1 MHIDKGAYNSVEYAN
16 NFLFSLKL
24 SILCYGLKI
33 VFQKEAENY
42 KQETLETL
50 TIIKKYKRISYPEEN
65 DNLLSSFLLLFQFIC
80 ICYLCTCVVP
90 SVSQFG

>member
-1 MHIDKGAYNSVEYAN
+1 MNKIAVYIDKDACNSVEYAN

-50 TIIKKYKRISYPEEN
+50 TIITKNKKI
-65 DNLLSSFLLLFQFIC
+65 
-80 ICYLCTCVVP
+80 
-90 SVSQFG
+90 

>member
-33 VFQKEAENY
+33 VFQKEAESY

-50 TIIKKYKRISYPEEN
+50 TILTRNKKI
-65 DNLLSSFLLLFQFIC
+65 
-80 ICYLCTCVVP
+80 
-90 SVSQFG
+90 

>member
-1 MHIDKGAYNSVEYAN
+1 MEYAN
-16 NFLFSLKL
+16 NYLFSLKL

-50 TIIKKYKRISYPEEN
+50 TIITKNKKI
-65 DNLLSSFLLLFQFIC
+65 
-80 ICYLCTCVVP
+80 
-90 SVSQFG
+90 

>member
-1 MHIDKGAYNSVEYAN
+1 MGLVSMNKKVMNKIAVHIDKGACNSVEYAN

-42 KQETLETL
+42 KQETPETL
-50 TIIKKYKRISYPEEN
+50 TIITKNKKI
-65 DNLLSSFLLLFQFIC
+65 
-80 ICYLCTCVVP
+80 
-90 SVSQFG
+90 

>member
-1 MHIDKGAYNSVEYAN
+1 MNKIAVYIDKDACNSVEYAN

-50 TIIKKYKRISYPEEN
+50 TVITTNKKI
-65 DNLLSSFLLLFQFIC
+65 
-80 ICYLCTCVVP
+80 
-90 SVSQFG
+90 

>member
-1 MHIDKGAYNSVEYAN
+1 MNKIAVYIDKDACSSVEYAN

-24 SILCYGLKI
+24 SILCYECYGLKI

-50 TIIKKYKRISYPEEN
+50 TIITKNKKI
-65 DNLLSSFLLLFQFIC
+65 
-80 ICYLCTCVVP
+80 
-90 SVSQFG
+90 

>member
-1 MHIDKGAYNSVEYAN
+1 MNKIALYIDKDACSSVEYAN

-50 TIIKKYKRISYPEEN
+50 TIITKNKKI
-65 DNLLSSFLLLFQFIC
+65 
-80 ICYLCTCVVP
+80 
-90 SVSQFG
+90 

>member
-1 MHIDKGAYNSVEYAN
+1 MEYAN

-50 TIIKKYKRISYPEEN
+50 TIITKYKGI
-65 DNLLSSFLLLFQFIC
+65 
-80 ICYLCTCVVP
+80 
-90 SVSQFG
+90 

>member
-1 MHIDKGAYNSVEYAN
+1 MNKIAVYIDTGACNSVEYAN

-50 TIIKKYKRISYPEEN
+50 TIITKNKKI
-65 DNLLSSFLLLFQFIC
+65 
-80 ICYLCTCVVP
+80 
-90 SVSQFG
+90 

>member
-1 MHIDKGAYNSVEYAN
+1 MNKIAVYIDKDACSSVEYAN

-50 TIIKKYKRISYPEEN
+50 TIITKNKKI
-65 DNLLSSFLLLFQFIC
+65 
-80 ICYLCTCVVP
+80 
-90 SVSQFG
+90 

>member
-1 MHIDKGAYNSVEYAN
+1 MNKIAVYIDKDACSSVEYAN

-42 KQETLETL
+42 KQETLEAL
-50 TIIKKYKRISYPEEN
+50 TIITKYKGI
-65 DNLLSSFLLLFQFIC
+65 
-80 ICYLCTCVVP
+80 
-90 SVSQFG
+90 

>member
-1 MHIDKGAYNSVEYAN
+1 MNKIAVYIDKDACSSVEYAN

-50 TIIKKYKRISYPEEN
+50 TIITKYKGI
-65 DNLLSSFLLLFQFIC
+65 
-80 ICYLCTCVVP
+80 
-90 SVSQFG
+90 

>member
-1 MHIDKGAYNSVEYAN
+1 MNKIAVYIDKDACNSVEYAN

-50 TIIKKYKRISYPEEN
+50 AIITKNKKI
-65 DNLLSSFLLLFQFIC
+65 
-80 ICYLCTCVVP
+80 
-90 SVSQFG
+90 

>member
-1 MHIDKGAYNSVEYAN
+1 MNKIAVYIDKDACSSVEYAN

-42 KQETLETL
+42 KQETPETL
-50 TIIKKYKRISYPEEN
+50 TIITKNKKI
-65 DNLLSSFLLLFQFIC
+65 
-80 ICYLCTCVVP
+80 
-90 SVSQFG
+90 

>member
-1 MHIDKGAYNSVEYAN
+1 MNKIAVYIDKDACSSVEYAN

-50 TIIKKYKRISYPEEN
+50 TIITTNKKI
-65 DNLLSSFLLLFQFIC
+65 
-80 ICYLCTCVVP
+80 
-90 SVSQFG
+90 

>member
-1 MHIDKGAYNSVEYAN
+1 MNKIAVHIDKGAYNSVEYTN

-33 VFQKEAENY
+33 VFQKEAESY

-50 TIIKKYKRISYPEEN
+50 TILTRNKKI
-65 DNLLSSFLLLFQFIC
+65 
-80 ICYLCTCVVP
+80 
-90 SVSQFG
+90 

>member
-16 NFLFSLKL
+16 IFPFSLKL

-50 TIIKKYKRISYPEEN
+50 TIITKYKRI
-65 DNLLSSFLLLFQFIC
+65 
-80 ICYLCTCVVP
+80 
-90 SVSQFG
+90 

>member
-1 MHIDKGAYNSVEYAN
+1 MNKIAVYIDKDACNSVECAN

-50 TIIKKYKRISYPEEN
+50 TIITKNKKI
-65 DNLLSSFLLLFQFIC
+65 
-80 ICYLCTCVVP
+80 
-90 SVSQFG
+90 

>member
-1 MHIDKGAYNSVEYAN
+1 MNKIAVHIDKGACNSVEYAN

-33 VFQKEAENY
+33 VFQKEAESY

-50 TIIKKYKRISYPEEN
+50 TILTRNKKI
-65 DNLLSSFLLLFQFIC
+65 
-80 ICYLCTCVVP
+80 
-90 SVSQFG
+90 

>member
-1 MHIDKGAYNSVEYAN
+1 MNKIAVYIDKYACNSVEYAN

-50 TIIKKYKRISYPEEN
+50 TIITKNKKI
-65 DNLLSSFLLLFQFIC
+65 
-80 ICYLCTCVVP
+80 
-90 SVSQFG
+90 